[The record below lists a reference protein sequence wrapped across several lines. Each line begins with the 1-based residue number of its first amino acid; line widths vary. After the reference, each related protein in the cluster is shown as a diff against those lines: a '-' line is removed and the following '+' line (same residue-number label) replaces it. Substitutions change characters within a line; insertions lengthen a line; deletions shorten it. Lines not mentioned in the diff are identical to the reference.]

1 MTFPT
6 DGLPPCF
13 SCGGQALRAVP
24 VGDSATWHCARCG
37 LVDFATVR
45 DDAGRTRKGF
55 AVPAEA
61 AQLRRLPIPDLG
73 DDTPF

>member
-1 MTFPT
+1 MCPT

-13 SCGGQALRAVP
+13 SCGGQQLRAVP
-24 VGDSATWHCARCG
+24 VGDSATWHCASCG

-55 AVPAEA
+55 ARPAEA
-61 AQLRRLPIPDLG
+61 AQLRRLPQPPE
-73 DDTPF
+73 DDVPF